1 MKVKELYLPANR
13 ILNESCCFLFFFA
26 IYTSSIMNERSGYMF
41 LLTILA
47 IIFVLFVVIAAIIL
61 GIGGTAFLMTF
72 ADVIVCIVIIALIIK
87 FVGKKK

>member
-1 MKVKELYLPANR
+1 
-13 ILNESCCFLFFFA
+13 
-26 IYTSSIMNERSGYMF
+26 MNERSGYMF

>member
-1 MKVKELYLPANR
+1 
-13 ILNESCCFLFFFA
+13 
-26 IYTSSIMNERSGYMF
+26 MF

-87 FVGKKK
+87 FVSKKK

>member
-13 ILNESCCFLFFFA
+13 ILNESCCFLFFA